1 MHEAAG
7 RLSLAIGVV
16 DREAA
21 GHAEMHDENLAIV
34 EPRQE
39 IFRAPVESLDRP
51 SLEPLGEVL
60 RQRKAQV
67 FPALLDA
74 RERIADQDR
83 LKALPHGFDLW
94 KLRHGIYR
102 SAKETVCAATIA

>member
-1 MHEAAG
+1 
-7 RLSLAIGVV
+7 
-16 DREAA
+16 
-21 GHAEMHDENLAIV
+21 MHDENLAIV

-51 SLEPLGEVL
+51 PLEPLGEVL
-60 RQRKAQV
+60 RQRKAQI